1 MTVRAGKAGAAPA
14 LGETPD
20 PGQGPGTQGALDAQG
35 DEFVGAGADLAGR
48 QIDRGYVVGAAAGG
62 RVDSRSDSRGDP
74 QRVSAYFRELQDRIC
89 DALVEVDGGAFDTR
103 ELRNERGG
111 VARPRVLTDGEVIEK
126 AAVNF
131 SHSRGEFLPLA
142 ATERRPELAGRSF
155 EAASFSL
162 IVHPRNPYA
171 PTSHANIRFFIAHP
185 RRTSGRPNAEIAN
198 EAGWWFGGG
207 FDLTPCY
214 GFEEDAVH
222 WHRSAAAACAPFGDD
237 LYSRCKTA
245 CDDYFHLPHRQEM
258 RGVGGLF
265 FDDLNRLERPAELA
279 PFERCFAFARS
290 VGDHFLPAYLPI
302 LLRRKDSPYS
312 ERERDF
318 QLYRRGRYVEFNLV
332 YDRGT
337 RYGLQ
342 ARARTESI
350 LASLPPLA
358 AWRYDHEP
366 EPGSPEARLTSD
378 FLVRRDWI

>member
-1 MTVRAGKAGAAPA
+1 MSPAPA
-14 LGETPD
+14 TD
-20 PGQGPGTQGALDAQG
+20 AGQTTAAGDAQG
-35 DEFVGAGADLAGR
+35 DAGAVAT
-48 QIDRGYVVGAAAGG
+48 
-62 RVDSRSDSRGDP
+62 
-74 QRVSAYFRELQDRIC
+74 YFRGLQDRIC
-89 DALVEVDGGAFDTR
+89 AALVEIDGTPFDAR
-103 ELRNERGG
+103 ELTNERGG
-111 VARPRVLTDGEVIEK
+111 CARPRVLTDGPVIEK

-131 SHSRGEFLPLA
+131 SRSRGDSLPLA

-155 EAASFSL
+155 EATSVSL

-185 RRTSGRPNAEIAN
+185 PAGAAQTDE
-198 EAGWWFGGG
+198 EGWWFGGG
-207 FDLTPCY
+207 FDLTPYY

-222 WHRSAAAACAPFGDD
+222 WHRTAADACAPYGCD
-237 LYSRCKTA
+237 LYASYKAA
-245 CDDYFHLPHRQEM
+245 CDDYFYLPHRREM

-265 FDDLNRLERPAELA
+265 FDDLNRLERPPELDR
-279 PFERCFAFARS
+279 FERCFAFARS
-290 VGDHFLPAYLPI
+290 IGDHFLPAYLPI
-302 LLRRKDSPYS
+302 LERRKDLPYT

-366 EPGSPEARLTSD
+366 EHGSPEARLVSD